1 MPEYKAEVLESDIKD
16 LSPSKLMRIKAIWR
30 KWDRR
35 LHLGDAIASLA
46 LVGFIS
52 MMLRQ
57 RWSTHNLEL
66 TRGNASVWIYL
77 LISFAFWSLQIFL
90 KRETPEFVAKRKDA
104 LVGMLIL
111 ATSLASFKLILIF
124 QMDILAGYFV
134 GVPAT
139 LFLFLIPVAAP
150 TMILRLLIKPPQVL
164 IFSLVHALCLAYLL
178 ESAYLFGVYVFVAS
192 VAGSMFISQAT
203 TRSTLHLAGFKT
215 AIVCASM
222 GVLLALTWQGGL
234 PNISIMDPRLA
245 AQGFMPW
252 ESAIWCFFGA
262 AAGGWFSAMV
272 ALTLTPLVESLLDYT
287 TDLKLLE
294 LARMDHPL
302 LRELVLK
309 APGTYHHSIIVGSL
323 CEAAAEAVGANALLC
338 RVAAYYHDIG
348 KIGRAEYFVENQ
360 GPVNPHDRMKP
371 HLSAK
376 IIIAHVKEGK
386 KIAKEYKLGEAI
398 SDFIMEHH
406 GRSMVRYFYNRA
418 QQEAAQPGSGINP
431 DAISEDDFRYP
442 GPNPRTKETAIM
454 ALADSCEAATRSL
467 VDPTPARI
475 EAMVHKIINKALN
488 EGLLDHAD
496 ITLREVRLAGKAFTR
511 ILMGLHHHRVEYPD
525 QEEGLPV
532 KSAASQTKIE
542 LEKVPEIPHKLY
554 GELALNLDDKDPAIL
569 ADETHGKVHPFKT
582 KK

>member
-1 MPEYKAEVLESDIKD
+1 MPEALESDIKD
-16 LSPSKLMRIKAIWR
+16 LSPSKWMRFRAIWR

-35 LHLGDAIASLA
+35 LYMSDAFASLA
-46 LVGFIS
+46 LVAFIS
-52 MMLRQ
+52 LMLRQ
-57 RWSTHNLEL
+57 RWSPQNLDLSRYESS
-66 TRGNASVWIYL
+66 TWIYL
-77 LISFAFWSLQIFL
+77 LMSFAFWALQIFL
-90 KRETPEFVAKRKDA
+90 RREAPEFVAKRKDA
-104 LVGMLIL
+104 LVGMFVL
-111 ATSLASFKLILIF
+111 ATSLACFKLILIF
-124 QMDILAGYFV
+124 QMDLLAGYFV

-150 TMILRLLIKPPQVL
+150 TMILRLLMKPPQVL
-164 IFSLVHALCLAYLL
+164 LFAFVHALCLAYLL
-178 ESAYLFGVYVFVAS
+178 EAAFLFGVYVFVAS
-192 VAGSMFISQAT
+192 AAGAMFISQAT

-215 AIVCASM
+215 ALVCGFM
-222 GVLLALTWQGGL
+222 GVLLALSWEGAM

-245 AQGFMPW
+245 AQGFESW
-252 ESAIWCFFGA
+252 ETALWCLFGGA
-262 AAGGWFSAMV
+262 VGGWMSAMV
-272 ALTLTPLVESLLDYT
+272 ALTLTPLIESLLDYT

-323 CEAAAEAVGANALLC
+323 CEAAAEAVGANALMC

-360 GPVNPHDRMKP
+360 GPVNPHDKMKP

-376 IIIAHVKEGK
+376 LIIAHVKEGK

-398 SDFIMEHH
+398 TDFIMEHH

-418 QQEAAQPGSGINP
+418 QQEAAQPGSGQNP
-431 DAISEDDFRYP
+431 DSISEDDFRYP
-442 GPNPRTKETAIM
+442 GPNPRSKETAIM

-475 EAMVHKIINKALN
+475 EAMVHKIINKSLN
-488 EGLLDHAD
+488 EGILDQAE

-525 QEEGLPV
+525 QEEGLPER
-532 KSAASQTKIE
+532 SAPQATMDLVQVIE
-542 LEKVPEIPHKLY
+542 TAQKLN
-554 GELALNLDDKDPAIL
+554 GELSLNLDEEDSGIS
-569 ADETHGKVHPFKT
+569 DEGSAKVHSIKR